1 MFGLLCKDHVQSNV
15 QLLPN
20 FHYSMHMEEWVLK
33 TASTYNTHVW
43 GMERANSIVL
53 RISHNGRGKG
63 ILEGTLMQGWW
74 SHVTLKNLVS
84 FDLLYHTSIQQLI
97 PF

>member
-1 MFGLLCKDHVQSNV
+1 
-15 QLLPN
+15 
-20 FHYSMHMEEWVLK
+20 MHIEEWVLK
-33 TASTYNTHVW
+33 TASFYNTHVW
-43 GMERANSIVL
+43 GMERANGIVS

-63 ILEGTLMQGWW
+63 VLEGTLMRGWW

-84 FDLLYHTSIQQLI
+84 LAFLDHAYIQQLI